1 MRYPNLLILAAM
13 PLPCAA
19 LLAQTELDTLLA
31 QLPNGPLES
40 TLSKLEKQPL
50 DPRTI
55 TALQNAFESRHNKR
69 DKQLIASALLRFG
82 NSSARYF
89 DYLARYA
96 GVAIEDQMPLF
107 EKFDDQGKSVRGQ
120 LSAEFENWCAL
131 NHKDP
136 NEMAA
141 LQFTVYPADV
151 KILAEV
157 DDPRALDLFR
167 KGLDSPNP
175 GVVAYS
181 VEGLGRLHDM
191 SALPLIEQAF
201 QRLPSGDRMAVPM
214 ELPWYD
220 RPEAYQL
227 MQRLNP
233 NPATLSFDIQQV
245 ERMRLAEAQAAQARA
260 GKAKLR

>member
-1 MRYPNLLILAAM
+1 
-13 PLPCAA
+13 
-19 LLAQTELDTLLA
+19 
-31 QLPNGPLES
+31 
-40 TLSKLEKQPL
+40 
-50 DPRTI
+50 
-55 TALQNAFESRHNKR
+55 
-69 DKQLIASALLRFG
+69 
-82 NSSARYF
+82 
-89 DYLARYA
+89 
-96 GVAIEDQMPLF
+96 
-107 EKFDDQGKSVRGQ
+107 
-120 LSAEFENWCAL
+120 
-131 NHKDP
+131 
-136 NEMAA
+136 MAA
-141 LQFTVYPADV
+141 LQFTVYPVDV

-191 SALPLIEQAF
+191 SALPLIEQVF

-233 NPATLSFDIQQV
+233 NPATLNFDIQQV

-260 GKAKLR
+260 AKAKLR